1 MGGRAP
7 MTWNGLRGF
16 LAVGALAFFV
26 GAGMAGHAM
35 SLPRGY
41 PDFVVFW
48 TAARH
53 AADPLLY
60 DRAHLTVAAAAVT
73 GLWPAVA
80 LGFTNPPTFLPL
92 LVPLG
97 LVPYQMAYLLWAGLS
112 CVALVW
118 ASAGLVRPG
127 WALAILPFTLPV
139 LIAAALGQ
147 SVLLAVSAFIF
158 GVLQLDR
165 HPRLAGALIAVA
177 ACIKPQLMILSP
189 LLLLGRWSALRAAIV
204 TGLLLVIASLSL
216 GPRHWIEWLAQ
227 MPSFVHIVQGLA
239 AAHKFPLVSLLSPN
253 LPLPAKL
260 VVVGAGLAFAVWC
273 SRRSP
278 AEQIIGVICGSLCC
292 TPYDARPDLVAL
304 APSGLAWLL
313 GVNGS
318 WMKRATG
325 AALLSGL
332 VASPLGIALAMLAVM
347 LNQLGG
353 PPTRLA
359 SSPDPG
365 GGGSGEASP
374 WRRLRRF
381 RPHALKFSFS
391 PGRGQRHL

>member
-1 MGGRAP
+1 MMRKGVREVL
-7 MTWNGLRGF
+7 T
-16 LAVGALAFFV
+16 VGTIAFFV
-26 GAGMAGHAM
+26 GAGVAGYTM
-35 SLPRGY
+35 SLPGGY

-53 AADPLLY
+53 AVDPQLY
-60 DRAHLTVAAAAVT
+60 DPAHLTAAAGGAT

-80 LGFTNPPTFLPL
+80 LGYTNPPTFLLL
-92 LVPLG
+92 LVPFG
-97 LVPYQMAYLLWAGLS
+97 LLPYQTAYLLWAGLS

-127 WALAILPFTLPV
+127 WAVAILPFTIPV
-139 LIAAALGQ
+139 LVGAALGQ
-147 SVLLAVSAFIF
+147 SVLLVVSAFTF

-165 HPRLAGALIAVA
+165 RPRLAGALIAVA

-189 LLLLGRWSALRAAIV
+189 LLLLGHWSALRAAIV

-216 GPRHWIEWLAQ
+216 GPRHWMNWLAQ
-227 MPSFVHIVQGLA
+227 MPGFVHVVQGLA
-239 AAHKFPLVSLLSPN
+239 AAHRFPLVSLLSPG
-253 LPLPAKL
+253 LPLVAKL
-260 VVVGAGLAFAVWC
+260 VVIGAGLAFALWC

-313 GVNGS
+313 GANAS

-332 VASPLGIALAMLAVM
+332 VGSPLAVALAMLAVAS
-347 LNQLGG
+347 NQLGRRPMG
-353 PPTRLA
+353 PVGSRA
-359 SSPDPG
+359 HGSAE
-365 GGGSGEASP
+365 SGEASP
-374 WRRLRRF
+374 E
-381 RPHALKFSFS
+381 AA
-391 PGRGQRHL
+391 